1 MGLKSASTVVS
12 ALSARSVVG
21 LKSASTIVYALRARS
36 VVGAQSASTV
46 VGALTARSAVGLKS
60 ASTVVSALTAR
71 SAAGLESASTAVSA
85 LIARSAAGLQ
95 SASTVVSA
103 LSARTVEANGCNQ
116 TSSHDY
122 HIYHQNVPRGVEGE
136 KLLELVRSLINDN
149 RGDALRV
156 ASSLTSNSIHHRTH
170 LSARRVS
177 PNNP

>member
-1 MGLKSASTVVS
+1 
-12 ALSARSVVG
+12 VG
-21 LKSASTIVYALRARS
+21 LK
-36 VVGAQSASTV
+36 SASTV
-46 VGALTARSAVGLKS
+46 VGALTARSAAGLKS
-60 ASTVVSALTAR
+60 ASTVVGAL
-71 SAAGLESASTAVSA
+71 G
-85 LIARSAAGLQ
+85 
-95 SASTVVSA
+95 
-103 LSARTVEANGCNQ
+103 ARTVEANGCNQ

-149 RGDALRV
+149 RGDALRA